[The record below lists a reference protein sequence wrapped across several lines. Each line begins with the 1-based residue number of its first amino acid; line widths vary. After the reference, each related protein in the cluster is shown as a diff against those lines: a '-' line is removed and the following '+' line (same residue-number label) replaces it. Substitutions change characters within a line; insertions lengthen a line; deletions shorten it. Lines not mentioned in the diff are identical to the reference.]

1 MDSDNSRSVSVPLEE
16 DLDLIGVVDDDDYN
30 SSERH
35 EIDAFISAA
44 ILAEASSSRTK
55 DKERCKG
62 SSSLKSTLSRDS
74 MSQWA
79 GTPSSSRSMTM
90 IKKDSTLDSKEN
102 ERDRGRDR
110 DREMFFRGRLV
121 DDRGAECEDAVPVG
135 MVRDMGL
142 ELDVDRPRNMA
153 RIGRDR
159 SLGPNEDVDRRR

>member
-16 DLDLIGVVDDDDYN
+16 DLDLIGFVDDDDYN

-55 DKERCKG
+55 DKELCKG
-62 SSSLKSTLSRDS
+62 SSSSLKSTLSRDS

-90 IKKDSTLDSKEN
+90 IKKDSTLDSKKN
-102 ERDRGRDR
+102 ERDR
-110 DREMFFRGRLV
+110 DREMFFRGRSV

-142 ELDVDRPRNMA
+142 
-153 RIGRDR
+153 
-159 SLGPNEDVDRRR
+159 

>member
-16 DLDLIGVVDDDDYN
+16 DLDLIGFVDEDDYN

-90 IKKDSTLDSKEN
+90 IKKDSTLDSKKN

-159 SLGPNEDVDRRR
+159 SLGPNDDVDRRR